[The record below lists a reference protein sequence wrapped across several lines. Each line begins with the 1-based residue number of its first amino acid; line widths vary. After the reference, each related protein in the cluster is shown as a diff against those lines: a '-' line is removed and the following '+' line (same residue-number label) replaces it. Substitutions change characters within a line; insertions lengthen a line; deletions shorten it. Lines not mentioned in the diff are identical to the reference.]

1 MVPAMATPQIKAPV
15 TSGVR
20 MDRKI
25 RPNRWSLQR
34 WPLRAKLALAC
45 AAVVLAVLVAIKLTA
60 EAGVRTVR
68 VPVVQVTL
76 AKVEQG
82 IFRDLIPLRANV
94 VPRETVYVDAT
105 DGGRVDR
112 VLVEAGDLVQQGQPI
127 IELSNT
133 NLALSVI
140 QQESQ
145 LNQAISQLQQ
155 NEIALEQN
163 RLANERALAEVDYGL
178 VRLKRSNGRRANLLV
193 RGAES
198 AEQRD
203 VIADELTYYER
214 LKPIQTESN
223 QRQADLRNRLLPDIH
238 RQLASLRGNL
248 DVVHGTLD
256 GLIIRAPV
264 TGRVTAID
272 LKVGQHRDA
281 GQRLAE
287 VTPPTGMKLSAEIDE
302 FYLARVRTG
311 QSANIDFHGTAVK
324 ATVRRVYPQVQDGRF
339 KVDLDF
345 EGPSP
350 PDLVAGEAAQ
360 GRLQLGDDS
369 AARILPVGPFLERTG
384 GDWVFVMT
392 PDGTS
397 AERRRIKVGRRTVEQ
412 LEVLS
417 GLAVGEQV
425 ITSDYTS
432 VDKAE
437 RVLLTH

>member
-1 MVPAMATPQIKAPV
+1 MARPEIKLAAS
-15 TSGVR
+15 TGAG

-25 RPNRWSLQR
+25 HHSRWSVKR
-34 WPLRAKLALAC
+34 WPLAAKLALAC
-45 AAVVLAVLVAIKLTA
+45 VAAVPAVIVVIKLTA
-60 EAGVRTVR
+60 GAGVRTIR
-68 VPVVQVTL
+68 VPAAQVTL
-76 AKVEQG
+76 SLVQQG
-82 IFRDLIPLRANV
+82 IFHDLIPLRANV
-94 VPRETVYVDAT
+94 VPRDTIYVDAI
-105 DGGRVDR
+105 DGGRVER
-112 VLVEAGDLVQQGQPI
+112 VLVEAGDLVQKGQPI

-163 RLANERALAEVDYGL
+163 KLANERALAEIDYGL
-178 VRLKRSNGRRANLLV
+178 VRLRRSDARREGLLA
-193 RGAES
+193 RGAGS

-203 VIADELTYYER
+203 VTADELAYYQR
-214 LKPIQTESN
+214 LKPIQTDSN
-223 QRQADLRNRLLPDIH
+223 QRQTDLRDRLLPEIH
-238 RQLASLRGNL
+238 RQLGSLRNNL
-248 DVVHGTLD
+248 DVVHGTLQ
-256 GLIIRAPV
+256 GLVIRAPV
-264 TGRVTAID
+264 SGRVTAID

-287 VTPPTGMKLSAEIDE
+287 VTPPTGMKLSADIDE

-311 QSANIDFHGTAVK
+311 QSADIDFNGQPVK
-324 ATVRRVYPQVQDGRF
+324 VTVHRVYPQVHDGRF

-345 EGPSP
+345 AGPSP
-350 PDLVAGEAAQ
+350 PDLVAGAAAK
-360 GRLQLGDDS
+360 GRLQLSDDS

-384 GDWVFVMT
+384 GDWVFVV
-392 PDGTS
+392 PASGAA

-412 LEVLS
+412 LEILS
-417 GLAVGEQV
+417 GLEVGEQV

-432 VDKAE
+432 VEKAE

>member
-1 MVPAMATPQIKAPV
+1 MSRPEIKLSATTGA
-15 TSGVR
+15 G

-25 RPNRWSLQR
+25 QRTRWSLPR
-34 WPLRAKLALAC
+34 WPPAAKLALAC
-45 AAVVLAVLVAIKLTA
+45 AALVLTAFVAIKLTA
-60 EAGVRTVR
+60 GAGVRTIR
-68 VPVVQVTL
+68 LPAERVTL

-82 IFRDLIPLRANV
+82 IFHDLIPLRANV
-94 VPRETVYVDAT
+94 VPRETVYVDAI

-155 NEIALEQN
+155 NEISLEQN
-163 RLANERALAEVDYGL
+163 KLANERALAEVEYGL
-178 VRLKRSNGRRANLLV
+178 VRLKRSDGRRAGLLA

-198 AEQRD
+198 VEQRD

-214 LKPIQTESN
+214 LKPIQADSN
-223 QRQADLRNRLLPDIH
+223 QRQADLRERLLPDIH
-238 RQLASLRGNL
+238 RQLASLRSNL
-248 DVVHGTLD
+248 DVVHGTLE

-272 LKVGQHRDA
+272 LKVGEHRDA

-287 VTPPTGMKLSAEIDE
+287 VTPPTGMKLSADIDE
-302 FYLARVRTG
+302 FYLARVHTG
-311 QSANIDFHGTAVK
+311 QIANIDLNDRPVK
-324 ATVRRVYPQVQDGRF
+324 VTVQRVYPQVHDGRF
-339 KVDLDF
+339 KVDLAFD
-345 EGPSP
+345 GTSPS
-350 PDLVAGEAAQ
+350 DLVAGETAR
-360 GRLQLGDDS
+360 GSLQLGDDS
-369 AARILPVGPFLERTG
+369 AARILPVGSFLERTG
-384 GDWVFVMT
+384 GDWVFVLAR
-392 PDGTS
+392 DGAS
-397 AERRRIKVGRRTVEQ
+397 AQRRRIKVGRRTVEQ
-412 LEVLS
+412 LEILS

-425 ITSDYTS
+425 ITSDYTA
-432 VDKAE
+432 VEKAE